1 MTCLYSK
8 AFVILLQNYLKLII
22 VNVKNSKKVRLDRE
36 KVRKGICM
44 LLEGLGIDIEEEH
57 FQKTPERVTNAWID
71 ELCSGLGEK
80 KFKLT
85 TFPVSKNYERSM
97 IVLQHIPVRSVCAHH
112 LLPFYGEA
120 TVAYIPDERLCGLSK
135 LSRIVDY
142 FARRPQIQEELT
154 NEITSFL
161 CERLSPLGAG
171 VIIKATHMCMAMRGV
186 SHDGVM
192 TTSSLKGLFLTDGTV
207 RAEFS
212 SLAHAHSLNKL

>member
-1 MTCLYSK
+1 
-8 AFVILLQNYLKLII
+8 
-22 VNVKNSKKVRLDRE
+22 
-36 KVRKGICM
+36 M
-44 LLEGLGIDIEEEH
+44 LLDGLGIDDKKEH
-57 FQKTPERVTNAWID
+57 FQKTPERVTSAWVD

-85 TFPVSKNYERSM
+85 TFPVAENYERSM
-97 IVLQHIPVRSVCAHH
+97 VVLQHIPVRSICAHH

-154 NEITSFL
+154 TDITNFL
-161 CERLSPLGAG
+161 CEQLTPLGAG

-186 SHDGVM
+186 SHDGIM
-192 TTSSLKGLFLTDGTV
+192 TTSSLKGLFLSDGTV
-207 RAEFS
+207 RAEFTA
-212 SLAHAHSLNKL
+212 LAHAHSLNKL